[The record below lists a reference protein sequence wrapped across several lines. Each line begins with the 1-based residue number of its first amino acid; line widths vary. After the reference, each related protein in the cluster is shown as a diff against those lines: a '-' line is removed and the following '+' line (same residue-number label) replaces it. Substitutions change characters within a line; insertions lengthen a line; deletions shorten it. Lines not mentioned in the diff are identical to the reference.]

1 MLGCCFSIAT
11 SMRKSCTL
19 LRLLHSPFKRLLPS
33 KAWQGFHAVSLD
45 CEIMWNWNRVEIRV
59 PVASRAKQAL
69 SGLWQC
75 HKPPWN
81 HPRAL
86 VRGCQMSRISAA
98 GTKIRVISLMSISFL
113 ILWMGSLTFRLLWDV
128 EEGTNQRFR
137 RLNIYNLNALMTL
150 GMTPLQEKLQEIHC
164 YPGTMHHDGSP
175 LDQFPPLRHQPR
187 GDELLELVFLQH
199 APVCHVALAVL
210 AVTLTVRQCVH
221 YMEKST
227 LHKE

>member
-150 GMTPLQEKLQEIHC
+150 EWPLCRRNCKKYTAIR
-164 YPGTMHHDGSP
+164 Y
-175 LDQFPPLRHQPR
+175 
-187 GDELLELVFLQH
+187 H
-199 APVCHVALAVL
+199 APWWLPTWPVPSASPPAEGRWAPGAGLSAACASLPCSPGCLGCHSDSSTMCSLHGK
-210 AVTLTVRQCVH
+210 VH
-221 YMEKST
+221 IT
-227 LHKE
+227 